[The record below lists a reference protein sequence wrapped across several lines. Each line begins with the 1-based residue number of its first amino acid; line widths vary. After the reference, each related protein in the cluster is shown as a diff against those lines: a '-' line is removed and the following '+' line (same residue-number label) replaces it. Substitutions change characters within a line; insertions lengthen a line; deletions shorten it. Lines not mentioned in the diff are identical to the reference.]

1 MRGSAADRGPAA
13 LVGSGRER
21 PGPAWPGPAWSGP
34 AGTGP
39 ERPCSLPAPWLQTP
53 GDRTPRGGPVH
64 RDPLTRNDHLLSRR
78 HQFTVDVDEELDVG
92 RHRALDHGQADRAEL
107 VMTSRGGHDAD
118 LTAVLGDDC

>member
-1 MRGSAADRGPAA
+1 MRGSAADRVSAA
-13 LVGSGRER
+13 LMGSGRER
-21 PGPAWPGPAWSGP
+21 PGPAWSGPAWSGR
-34 AGTGP
+34 

-64 RDPLTRNDHLLSRR
+64 RDPLARNDHLLSRR
-78 HQFTVDVDEELDVG
+78 HQFAVDVDNELDVG

-118 LTAVLGDDC
+118 LAA